1 MANNLS
7 SPKNLPALRLAD
19 FSPNLRYV
27 SSKSIGGH
35 SESSRTT
42 ISAGQFSKVS
52 ALILLRC
59 GNSI

>member
-1 MANNLS
+1 MVNNLF
-7 SPKNLPALRLAD
+7 SPKNLPALKLAD
-19 FSPNLRYV
+19 FLPELHYV
-27 SSKSIGGH
+27 TSKSIEGH

-52 ALILLRC
+52 ASILLSC